1 MNTRIANFVFSGYNT
16 IHENYDKLTNENRC
30 VAHAIA
36 VTWLIRACTTEK
48 HPILDKL
55 ILTDDSRNFSLN
67 GVPQEDGNY
76 WWKVFADILGP
87 DATWTLANQASQY
100 DFMTNSP
107 ATDIKIRLHVPINF
121 PRTDLEKDIE
131 DFIEKTF
138 VRSFYVRDVLKIMQG
153 IRGSSR
159 FICHAIGFIIGQNL
173 GDGIT
178 DEIINDLNRKM
189 EDEYCPIS
197 YKSGYFAACTW
208 FPTTMA
214 LLSGQVIEQCAP
226 FVHYRDYIHDDD
238 FGEFE
243 DFDSDQNNDGQEFA
257 PFVDRIAALNKMI
270 DANPNATID
279 IELNVTKDFELILG
293 S

>member
-55 ILTDDSRNFSLN
+55 ILTDDSRNFFLN

-87 DATWTLANQASQY
+87 DATWMLANQASQY
-100 DFMTNSP
+100 DYMTNSP
-107 ATDIKIRLHVPINF
+107 ATDINVRLHVPINF

-138 VRSFYVRDVLKIMQG
+138 VRSFHVRDVLAIMAG
-153 IRGSSR
+153 VRGASHR
-159 FICHAIGFIIGQNL
+159 GGR
-173 GDGIT
+173 GVD
-178 DEIINDLNRKM
+178 
-189 EDEYCPIS
+189 
-197 YKSGYFAACTW
+197 
-208 FPTTMA
+208 
-214 LLSGQVIEQCAP
+214 
-226 FVHYRDYIHDDD
+226 FV
-238 FGEFE
+238 
-243 DFDSDQNNDGQEFA
+243 A
-257 PFVDRIAALNKMI
+257 VP
-270 DANPNATID
+270 P
-279 IELNVTKDFELILG
+279 
-293 S
+293 